1 MSSLSDE
8 IKNWVISYQEPLDV
22 ILLSYDIALVEPL
35 VDVLLN
41 VENCNSI
48 VFSNKFIE
56 PLRKN
61 NQIGTSSLE
70 QKAPGKVISTVEY
83 GTNPKPCLFFC
94 DFNNDTRFTPMHLD
108 YFETVDRQP
117 KYRKYCRGVIMYRYT
132 GNPPL
137 NGYWKFAVAKKDS
150 TSSIIFLELSDW
162 GKICQNIPEMRID
175 TDKTERVDI
184 LSNLRVSKIWL
195 EDLKNHLRYLI
206 NNFLG
211 NDNYTEELLS
221 DENMIIWIKC
231 FIHETFNYIY
241 NYELLEF
248 VGDKICS
255 QKFTIYTAA
264 KYPRLQ
270 KNEITEYHNQYMSKA
285 HQWYLSDDLHL
296 SDFVLAD
303 FSVFEITKKYKTD
316 IFECF
321 IGALFQTCQNI
332 SLSLAEIACQNVFTL
347 IGEQFP
353 FEKKMIY
360 GINKHRISQVLES
373 LGYKEGGKD
382 FKIEL
387 YEKNKGTE
395 NPVSIWYINKS
406 KDFEEFVENQKQKG
420 KDISAL
426 LNLQLQY
433 KPNVEKRDATELRFW
448 DSIARIFDAANID
461 IRYAKSLKNSFL
473 YTVSLFDPDIYQ
485 KAKNKLSQMYPKE
498 DIDKIIK
505 RIQFKLREGEGEGN
519 YIIMYIHTFEAEPES
534 ALLNTL
540 VMYTEPTQKA
550 GDEYI
555 EEMEELM
562 QTVNLAV
569 VPSPPAGKYIGSYW
583 LTTFTLG
590 CYNCVQKFSQY

>member
-8 IKNWVISYQEPLDV
+8 VRKWVTSFNEPLDV
-22 ILLSYDIALVEPL
+22 ILLSFDSALVEPL
-35 VDVLLN
+35 VDVLKD
-41 VENCNSI
+41 VVNCKHI
-48 VFSNKFIE
+48 VFSNKFLE
-56 PLRKN
+56 PLRTN
-61 NQIGTSSLE
+61 NVIGSSRLE
-70 QKAPGKVISTVEY
+70 QKAPGKVISTIDY
-83 GTNPKPCLFFC
+83 GSTPRPSLFFC

-108 YFETVDRQP
+108 YFDTVDRQP

-137 NGYWKFAVAKKDS
+137 NGYWKFAAAKKDS

-162 GKICQNIPEMRID
+162 GKICQNIPERRINND
-175 TDKTERVDI
+175 TTERIDI
-184 LSNLRVSKIWL
+184 LSNLTVSKIWL
-195 EDLKNHLRYLI
+195 EDLKNLLRYLI
-206 NNFLG
+206 KVFLKTE
-211 NDNYTEELLS
+211 DYTDKILS

-255 QKFTIYTAA
+255 EKFTIYAA
-264 KYPRLQ
+264 EKYPRLQ
-270 KNEITEYHNQYMSKA
+270 KNEITEYHNQYMSKN

-303 FSVFEITKKYKTD
+303 LSVFKITNKYKTD
-316 IFECF
+316 IFETF
-321 IGALFQTCQNI
+321 IGALHYTCKKI
-332 SLSLAEIACQNVFTL
+332 SLPLAEIACQNVFTL

-373 LGYKEGGKD
+373 LGYRNGGEH
-382 FKIEL
+382 FKVTF
-387 YEKNKGTE
+387 YENNKGSE
-395 NPVSIWYINKS
+395 DPISIWYIVAS
-406 KDFEEFVENQKQKG
+406 KDFVDFVEAQKKKG

-433 KPNVEKRDATELRFW
+433 KSNLEKKDATELRFW
-448 DSIARIFDAANID
+448 DSIARIFDTAGID
-461 IRYAKSLKNSFL
+461 IRYAKTLKNSFL
-473 YTVSLFDPDIYQ
+473 YTLSLFDQETYKITR
-485 KAKNKLSQMYPKE
+485 NKLSIMYPKE
-498 DIDKIIK
+498 DVDKIIK
-505 RIQFKLREGEGEGN
+505 QIQFKLREGEGEGN

-534 ALLNTL
+534 PLLNTL
-540 VMYTEPTQKA
+540 VMYTDETQKA

-555 EEMEELM
+555 EEMENII

-569 VPSPPAGKYIGSYW
+569 VPAPLAGKYVGTYE
-583 LTTFTLG
+583 LTSFALG
-590 CYNCVQKFSQY
+590 CYNCVQKFIQ